1 MLLHEPGP
9 EFDNN
14 SPTIVLAKYNSL
26 NKRVCQ
32 MKSWKIKDGFIL
44 LWKKKGLTN
53 EVGVGV
59 VGRKI
64 KGGQVSH

>member
-14 SPTIVLAKYNSL
+14 SPTIVLFIILWIKESAKWNPG
-26 NKRVCQ
+26 
-32 MKSWKIKDGFIL
+32 KIKDDFIL